1 MRKTKIVCTLGPQ
14 TQKKSIIRDL
24 INSGM
29 NVARINASHGSPN
42 EWENYI
48 NIVRY
53 AEKECG
59 KHVSIIF
66 DLQGPEIR
74 ISNLDSPIYLS
85 PGDIVAFVEGA
96 GSLPA
101 TIGISQS
108 LLGVSIGDRI
118 LIDDGKI
125 ETVIT
130 EVKPNEIIVKVL
142 SGGELSSRKGINI
155 PGVSLDLNSTTEK
168 DRNDIEFAS
177 LHDVD
182 FIAASFIRN
191 SNDIL
196 SIRSILE
203 EFNSD
208 IPIIAKIE
216 KAESLNELNSII
228 EVSYG
233 IMIAR
238 GDLGVECPLQEVPLI
253 QKRIIHKCIDAG
265 VPVITATEM
274 LESMISS
281 NRPTRAEASDVANA
295 VLDGTDAVMLS
306 GETAIGI
313 DPVGVVRT
321 MHEIISEIESS
332 DEYSNLLEQRV
343 SSVVSSNTE
352 ALSRSARYLSRDV
365 HSTAIIVVSD
375 SGYTALKT
383 SKFRPSV
390 PILAIVPSEKI
401 CRRLSLSWGVSA
413 KIGLLQNEQ
422 SFEITNDA
430 VSIALSSNTVHS
442 GDTVVIISGILP
454 RLSWNTTNTLQV
466 HIASEVIDSGEGV
479 VSGNVSGPLFRL
491 SNTNAKSIPNGA
503 IIFIPKT
510 FTGEVPVLA
519 KNFSGILYEIS
530 GLTSYVALVAREMG
544 LPMIAGISLLE
555 TIADQTIV
563 TMDGERGLL
572 YNGNILSTRYS

>member
-48 NIVRY
+48 NIVRD

-130 EVKPNEIIVKVL
+130 EVKPNEITVKVL

-479 VSGNVSGPLFRL
+479 VSGKVSGPLFRL

>member
-130 EVKPNEIIVKVL
+130 EVKPNEITVKVL

-479 VSGNVSGPLFRL
+479 VSGKVSGPLFRL

>member
-233 IMIAR
+233 VMIAR

-479 VSGNVSGPLFRL
+479 VSGKVSGPLFRL

>member
-1 MRKTKIVCTLGPQ
+1 MGKTKIVCTLGPQ
-14 TQKKSIIRDL
+14 TLEKSIIIDL
-24 INSGM
+24 INAGM
-29 NVARINASHGSPN
+29 SVARINASHGSQK

-48 NIVRY
+48 NLVRD
-53 AEKECG
+53 AEKECE
-59 KHVSIIF
+59 KYVSIIF

-74 ISNLDSPIYLS
+74 ISNLDGPIYLS
-85 PGDIVAFVEGA
+85 PGDLVTFVEGL
-96 GSLPA
+96 GSFPT

-130 EVKPNEIIVKVL
+130 EVGSNEIIVKVI
-142 SGGELSSRKGINI
+142 SGGELSSRKGVNI
-155 PGVSLDLNSTTEK
+155 PGVSLDLTSTTAK

-177 LHDVD
+177 SHDVD

-238 GDLGVECPLQEVPLI
+238 GDLGVECPLREVPLI

-332 DEYSNLLEQRV
+332 DEYSDLLEQRV

-390 PILAIVPSEKI
+390 PILSIVPSERI

-413 KIGLLQNEQ
+413 KLGLLQNEQ

-430 VSIALSSNTVHS
+430 VSIALSSNIVRS

-454 RLSWNTTNTLQV
+454 HLSWNTTNTLQV

-479 VSGNVSGPLFRL
+479 VSGKVSGPLFRL
-491 SNTNAKSIPNGA
+491 SNLNAKSIPNGA

-510 FTGEVPVLA
+510 FTGEVPVTS

-530 GLTSYVALVAREMG
+530 GLTSYVAFVAREMG
-544 LPMIAGISLLE
+544 LPMIAGISPPE
-555 TIADQTIV
+555 NVADQTIV

-572 YNGNILSTRYS
+572 YHGNILSI

>member
-130 EVKPNEIIVKVL
+130 EVKPNEITVKVL

-155 PGVSLDLNSTTEK
+155 PGVSLDLNSTTAK

-479 VSGNVSGPLFRL
+479 VSGKVSGPLFRL

>member
-479 VSGNVSGPLFRL
+479 VSGKVSGPLFRL